1 MNYVGHFR
9 NTISVILV
17 VHIPSLFMKATNSRF
32 QNQLVET
39 TCSMTLLQGRI
50 KK

>member
-17 VHIPSLFMKATNSRF
+17 VQIPSLLMKATNSKS

-39 TCSMTLLQGRI
+39 TCSMTLL
-50 KK
+50 